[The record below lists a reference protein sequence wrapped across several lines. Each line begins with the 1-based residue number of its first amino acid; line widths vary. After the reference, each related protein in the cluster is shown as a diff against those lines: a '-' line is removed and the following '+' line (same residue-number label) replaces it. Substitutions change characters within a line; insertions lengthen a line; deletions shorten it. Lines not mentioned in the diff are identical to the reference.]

1 VLAGERSVV
10 GLDGSVGRNLIEIEN
25 FFDWLTATEIHL
37 LGYHGAVSLCKLG
50 SCLGSCT
57 LELAYPGADHG
68 DPAAVRPARFPRGR
82 DHGDTAV

>member
-57 LELAYPGADHG
+57 LTSRNTSDGQVYGP
-68 DPAAVRPARFPRGR
+68 V
-82 DHGDTAV
+82 TSIM